1 MPTKETLGVEQ
12 AQRAVEA
19 VLAKGASSSH
29 PFAVAL
35 VDENGEMVLM
45 VRQDGASASDVQN
58 AERKAYTAAYIA
70 RDTSIY
76 RQQIK
81 HDGRT
86 VTDWS
91 NTKIT
96 TLHGGITLHRMS
108 QVIGGIG
115 VSGSKDE
122 DEDEKLA
129 LAGAEALVIYET
141 LPRLTNASLRPRLRP
156 NTSSSI
162 ASDIKFPSRKIKK
175 ITNLPGLSPLG
186 SVAPDFVEVGGL
198 FFTSGITGID
208 LITGEI
214 PANPEL
220 QFRNAW
226 SNLQSLVEAAGRS
239 IDEIGLVTNFIDNQD
254 FRPHINAGWLEL
266 FPDPKNRPARKT
278 TSYPLPNQEG
288 VQLQAIGVVDEKRT
302 CIEVEGLTH
311 KDPLPNGVRMGD
323 YIFSSVIVPWDLST
337 AEPVIGEDAQTDKC
351 FENMRVFME
360 QAGGTIDD
368 IALQWVYLNDFAYQ
382 PYMVDVYLEAWPI
395 NSYQAARKT
404 FRYPLGGQIQIQVIG
419 NISPNR
425 SNHEIE
431 GHGHHD
437 PIPMGARLGNLF
449 CSSGVSGVDPTS
461 NDKLEP
467 VEGIEG
473 QAAHGLQN
481 LISLIQ
487 SGKGVA
493 EDIGLVTILVQDYA
507 DLVHIDK
514 EWVRAF
520 PNEATRP
527 ARQIMKMGVQR
538 KSRVQY
544 HMIGVI

>member
-86 VTDWS
+86 VADWS

-404 FRYPLGGQIQIQVIG
+404 FRYPMGGQIQIQVIG

>member
-1 MPTKETLGVEQ
+1 M
-12 AQRAVEA
+12 
-19 VLAKGASSSH
+19 
-29 PFAVAL
+29 
-35 VDENGEMVLM
+35 
-45 VRQDGASASDVQN
+45 
-58 AERKAYTAAYIA
+58 
-70 RDTSIY
+70 
-76 RQQIK
+76 
-81 HDGRT
+81 
-86 VTDWS
+86 
-91 NTKIT
+91 
-96 TLHGGITLHRMS
+96 
-108 QVIGGIG
+108 
-115 VSGSKDE
+115 
-122 DEDEKLA
+122 
-129 LAGAEALVIYET
+129 
-141 LPRLTNASLRPRLRP
+141 
-156 NTSSSI
+156 
-162 ASDIKFPSRKIKK
+162 
-175 ITNLPGLSPLG
+175 
-186 SVAPDFVEVGGL
+186 
-198 FFTSGITGID
+198 
-208 LITGEI
+208 
-214 PANPEL
+214 
-220 QFRNAW
+220 
-226 SNLQSLVEAAGRS
+226 
-239 IDEIGLVTNFIDNQD
+239 
-254 FRPHINAGWLEL
+254 
-266 FPDPKNRPARKT
+266 
-278 TSYPLPNQEG
+278 
-288 VQLQAIGVVDEKRT
+288 QLQAIGVVDEKRT

-404 FRYPLGGQIQIQVIG
+404 FRYPMGGQIQIQVIG

>member
-404 FRYPLGGQIQIQVIG
+404 FRYPMGGQIQIQVIG

>member
-186 SVAPDFVEVGGL
+186 SVAPGFVEVGGL

-404 FRYPLGGQIQIQVIG
+404 FRYPMGGQIQIQVIG